1 MPSAEAPIFEALI
14 APYRSLSVK
23 ATVILVGAMVVMTA
37 AVALR
42 FWLLGAWPVLVFAS
56 VEIPLLVVLLTINNR
71 RARANELIM
80 VDATQVT
87 VLRTDPAGRRRQ
99 EALPAAWLRV
109 DLKATNGT
117 SNVVLSS
124 QGRTCEVG
132 SFLHESDKVSL
143 FKSLETA
150 LHRVNNPRFDNPQLR
165 E

>member
-1 MPSAEAPIFEALI
+1 
-14 APYRSLSVK
+14 
-23 ATVILVGAMVVMTA
+23 
-37 AVALR
+37 
-42 FWLLGAWPVLVFAS
+42 VFAF
-56 VEIPLLVVLLTINNR
+56 VEIPLLAILLTINMR
-71 RARANELIM
+71 RARGNELII

-109 DLKATNGT
+109 DLKATNGA
-117 SNVVLSS
+117 SS
-124 QGRTCEVG
+124 VILNSHGRTCEVG
-132 SFLHESDKVSL
+132 SFLHEPDKASL